1 MTVTARVVGAP
12 TWSLRRFAD
21 MDCLARILAAEI
33 SSDLS
38 NAIDTRGAA
47 SLIVPGG
54 GTPRPLFD
62 ALARQPLTWPQVTV
76 GLTDERWVALDSD
89 DSNEA
94 QTRRHLLQY
103 EARKAIWAGLW
114 NDAPTLVGAAEAA
127 GRRYENILR
136 PFDVVVL
143 GMGDDGH
150 VASLFPG
157 DVDIAAKL
165 DPMGTAICV
174 VGTAPVAP
182 YERLSLGLSA
192 LVACRRLIL
201 LIRGEGKLQLLR
213 SSDESDAGAQ
223 LPVHAV
229 LAAAGPAVEVV
240 WAP

>member
-1 MTVTARVVGAP
+1 MTVTAQVAAAP

-21 MDCLARILAAEI
+21 MDCLARTLAAEI
-33 SSDLS
+33 SSGLS
-38 NAIDTRGAA
+38 IAIDERGAA
-47 SLIVPGG
+47 SLVVPGG
-54 GTPRPLFD
+54 GTPGPLFE
-62 ALARQPLTWPQVTV
+62 ALARRQLTWSQVTV
-76 GLTDERWVALDSD
+76 GQTDERWVAPESD
-89 DSNEA
+89 ASNEL
-94 QTRRHLLQY
+94 QIRRHLLQH
-103 EARKAIWAGLW
+103 EAREAIWAGLW
-114 NDAPTLVGAAEAA
+114 NDAPTLVEAADAA
-127 GRRYENILR
+127 GRRYDKISR
-136 PFDVVVL
+136 PFDVVLL

-201 LIRGEGKLQLLR
+201 LIRGESKLQLLR
-213 SSDESDAGAQ
+213 SSGKSDAGAQ

-229 LAAAGPAVEVV
+229 LAAAGLAVEVV